1 MTRQE
6 TYARQAK
13 WLKAWQDAPK
23 GEKLKIIDKMAKKD
37 NVTRTAI
44 QIAIAKL
51 VKKEAAL

>member
-13 WLKAWQDAPK
+13 WFKAWQDAPK
-23 GEKLKIIDKMAKKD
+23 GEKLKTIDKMTKKY

-44 QIAIAKL
+44 QVAIAKL
-51 VKKEAAL
+51 LKKNNL